1 MSVAG
6 FTISC
11 IWQWYVRYKKNRQ
24 RWAARQIMQDGDV
37 LNWKHIR
44 NLTNMR
50 KSNYLACLPYLQE
63 IADADIQQAIQEVAV

>member
-1 MSVAG
+1 
-6 FTISC
+6 
-11 IWQWYVRYKKNRQ
+11 
-24 RWAARQIMQDGDV
+24 MQDGDV